1 MSLRHTVGIDVSKAR
16 LDAHRL
22 ADGEAAEFDNT
33 KAGFRQLIAWSG
45 EGVECIAYEASG
57 PYHRDP
63 EQALHRD
70 PEQALLEQG
79 LSAARVN
86 PCQARRFAQASGCR
100 AKTDQVDAAMMPV
113 QRQAKYHLRQI
124 ERQIQAID
132 RELAGLLGSDPDLER
147 KARIL
152 ESIPG
157 VSSVTAAGLL
167 ATLLEMAD
175 LQPRA
180 LSSLAGVWRPSRA
193 SPAPGRAAASSRA
206 DTGKLLS

>member
-57 PYHRDP
+57 PY
-63 EQALHRD
+63 HRD

>member
-1 MSLRHTVGIDVSKAR
+1 MSLHHTVGIDVSKAR

-33 KAGFRQLIAWSG
+33 KAGFRLLIAWSG

-57 PYHRDP
+57 PY
-63 EQALHRD
+63 HRD

-100 AKTDQVDAAMMPV
+100 AKTDQVDAAMLASMAAVMPV
-113 QRQAKYHLRQI
+113 RRQAKYRLRQI

-167 ATLLEMAD
+167 ATLLEMAG

-193 SPAPGRAAASSRA
+193 SPASGRAAASSTA